1 MWGSGVFLFSCDNI
15 PSKLI
20 ETKITME
27 GFFDEINWSKKSE
40 SFAAL
45 IIPKQHL
52 ISDQLQEIG
61 KNIDL
66 FSSRYDNMLMGDLNE
81 EPNEPIV
88 SVLCE
93 NTS

>member
-1 MWGSGVFLFSCDNI
+1 MFLFSCDNTT
-15 PSKLI
+15 SKLI
-20 ETKITME
+20 ETKITVE
-27 GFFDEINWSKKSE
+27 EFFDEINWSKKSE

-61 KNIDL
+61 KNINL
-66 FSSRYDNMLMGDLNE
+66 FSSRYDNMGDLNE

-93 NTS
+93 NT

>member
-1 MWGSGVFLFSCDNI
+1 
-15 PSKLI
+15 
-20 ETKITME
+20 ME

-61 KNIDL
+61 KNINL
-66 FSSRYDNMLMGDLNE
+66 FSSRYDNMGDLNE

-93 NTS
+93 NT